1 MEKPKLRIVFY
12 EDKQGIQSY
21 FYLERTEGLRVIK
34 ILKILPKLK
43 EWTPISKIAKMIN
56 SKNPSTS
63 SAIQK
68 LAGAQYLDVMLPTG
82 RKTIAKRPIL
92 LVQKKQF
99 NTRNNLK
106 KQKYLRATVC
116 VRGYGSKLSLEG

>member
-1 MEKPKLRIVFY
+1 MEKPKLRAVFY
-12 EDKQGIQSY
+12 VDKKGVQSY
-21 FYLERTEGLRVIK
+21 FYLERSEGLRVIK

-43 EWTPISKIAKMIN
+43 EWTPISKIAKIIN

-68 LAGAQYLDVMLPTG
+68 LAGAQYLDVKLPTG
-82 RKTIAKRPIL
+82 RKIIARRPIL

-116 VRGYGSKLSLEG
+116 VRGDY

>member
-12 EDKQGIQSY
+12 EEKKGVQSY
-21 FYLERTEGLRVIK
+21 FYLEKTEGLRVIE

-43 EWTPISKIAKMIN
+43 SWTPISKIAKMID
-56 SKNPSTS
+56 SKTPATLW
-63 SAIQK
+63 AIQK
-68 LAGAQYLDVMLPTG
+68 LAGAQFLDVMLPAG
-82 RKTIAKRPIL
+82 RKVIAKRPIL

-106 KQKYLRATVC
+106 KQKYLRATVR
-116 VRGYGSKLSLEG
+116 VRGNG

>member
-12 EDKQGIQSY
+12 EDKKGVQSY

-63 SAIQK
+63 SAILK
-68 LAGAQYLDVMLPTG
+68 LAGAQFLDVKLPAG
-82 RKTIAKRPIL
+82 RKVIARKPIL
-92 LVQKKQF
+92 LIQKKQF
-99 NTRNNLK
+99 NTRNNFR
-106 KQKYLRATVC
+106 KQKYLRPTVYVKC
-116 VRGYGSKLSLEG
+116 HNRK

>member
-1 MEKPKLRIVFY
+1 MEKPKLRVVFF
-12 EDKQGIQSY
+12 EDKKVLSY
-21 FYLERTEGLRVIK
+21 FFLERTESLRVIK

-43 EWTPISKIAKMIN
+43 EWTPISKIARMIN

-82 RKTIAKRPIL
+82 RKVIARRPIL

-99 NTRNNLK
+99 NTRNNLI

>member
-1 MEKPKLRIVFY
+1 MEKPKLRIIFY
-12 EDKQGIQSY
+12 EDKNGVQSY
-21 FYLERTEGLRVIK
+21 FSLERTEGLRVIK

-68 LAGAQYLDVMLPTG
+68 LAGAQSLDVMLPTG
-82 RKTIAKRPIL
+82 RKVIAKRPIL

-116 VRGYGSKLSLEG
+116 VRGRG

>member
-12 EDKQGIQSY
+12 EDKQGVQSY
-21 FYLERTEGLRVIK
+21 FYLERTEGLRVIN

-43 EWTPISKIAKMIN
+43 EWTPISKIAKMIT

-63 SAIQK
+63 SAILK
-68 LAGAQYLDVMLPTG
+68 LAGAQFLDVMLPAG
-82 RKTIAKRPIL
+82 RKVIARKPIL

-116 VRGYGSKLSLEG
+116 VRCSKKLP

>member
-116 VRGYGSKLSLEG
+116 VKSHTQNS